1 MTPTDMN
8 NFNDLLDD
16 TIIMLNT
23 IKPTLVPVSSAYQTV
38 TSLSPKPLQVPKFT
52 PGPFDVICA
61 RGKQAYNHDGNKH
74 FRGIVSDAIE
84 KYSKEENRLQ
94 RSMIVTDI
102 VNAIR
107 ERGNGF
113 VRMDGSTG
121 EWIACSDVVCREKV
135 GQYFRSALGCR
146 YKSKNSRS
154 IKKSIKINILPR
166 SDAVRQQQQ
175 QQQSVLL
182 SSTKEEEEDSFP
194 PPLLVQG
201 ANKERPM
208 GRKKT
213 KKLHR
218 KSTPRKST
226 RSEASRMLDALEKK
240 NVLNETIHRHRSY
253 QKQAN
258 FYLKMGDKV
267 KAQHYMT
274 LLEADQLKCAS
285 VPTTVVDTS
294 SLSDDD
300 SGGDK
305 TNDSRFTMDE
315 EDEDDDDED
324 DDGEVDVRVDNE
336 DKDDDDD
343 DEVIVVTVV
352 DGDGCGD
359 DDDTTTDSES
369 DCDSDSDSDSDED
382 DEHDHD
388 HNHDDSDMN
397 HDNSNNHKDCDI
409 LCF

>member
-1 MTPTDMN
+1 MILPTP
-8 NFNDLLDD
+8 
-16 TIIMLNT
+16 
-23 IKPTLVPVSSAYQTV
+23 PYQTV
-38 TSLSPKPLQVPKFT
+38 SSSSSEPPKFT

-94 RSMIVTDI
+94 RSLIVTDI

-113 VRMDGSTG
+113 VRMDGTTG
-121 EWIACSDVVCREKV
+121 EWIACSDVICREKV
-135 GQYFRSALGCR
+135 GQYFRSALGRR
-146 YKSKNSRS
+146 YKSKNYSRS

-166 SDAVRQQQQ
+166 SVAVRQQQQ

-182 SSTKEEEEDSFP
+182 SSTKEEEDSFP
-194 PPLLVQG
+194 PPPLLVPG

-208 GRKKT
+208 GRKKA
-213 KKLHR
+213 KKLKR
-218 KSTPRKST
+218 NSTPRKST
-226 RSEASRMLDALEKK
+226 RSEASRMLDVLEKK

-315 EDEDDDDED
+315 EDEDDD
-324 DDGEVDVRVDNE
+324 GEVDVRVDNE
-336 DKDDDDD
+336 DKDDDDDD

-369 DCDSDSDSDSDED
+369 DSDSDED

-388 HNHDDSDMN
+388 HNQDDSEMN